1 MTGKTLSV
9 YCEVCGEKI
18 ATADMHTLQIP
29 LKGSQ
34 FLSPDAWHGYPP
46 PFEPEAEWEE
56 MRCPHCRRRPFISET
71 AVKTANGMYEV
82 PRTVAPEEVAPEE
95 VVIEAQSGP
104 ESGPEK
110 GEKRGG
116 TAEKVCCPECGREF
130 QHRIGLSSHMKKHR
144 RDGNDLGKAAA
155 AKMKCH
161 IEAQQ

>member
-1 MTGKTLSV
+1 MSKTLSI
-9 YCEVCGEKI
+9 YCEICSEKI
-18 ATADMHTLQIP
+18 ATAEISALSLP